1 MQTAN
6 AYNPVTVR
14 NIAGEMANHALER
27 GEGLTWREY
36 KRLGYTDEQ
45 IERNADEAARIFA
58 TSSTRRVA

>member
-1 MQTAN
+1 MQTQQ
-6 AYNPVTVR
+6 YNPVIPR